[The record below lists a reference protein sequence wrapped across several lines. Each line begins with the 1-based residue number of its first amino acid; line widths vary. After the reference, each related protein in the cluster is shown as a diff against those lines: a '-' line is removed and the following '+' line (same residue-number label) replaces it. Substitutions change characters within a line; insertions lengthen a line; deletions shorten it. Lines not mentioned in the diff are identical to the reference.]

1 MPDPASREPVATPTA
16 TPAAIPGGSR
26 GGAVLVAALAV
37 DSLGNG
43 LFLPLS
49 LVFFL
54 ELTEVPLALLGV
66 LLTAANALALPVP
79 LWAGALA
86 DRVGALPVV
95 VGAQALQAAGFL
107 AHAHVDGPVGVFWA
121 AALVAVGVR
130 FFWSSVFTARA
141 DHADGGGRWA
151 ADTWFSVAN
160 GARTAGLAGGGL
172 VTGVVVADGR
182 AGTYVVVAH
191 AAATCF
197 ASAAVLIAAFV
208 RAPRPAG
215 ARPVDR
221 AGGRRGGYAALLRDR
236 PFLALVG
243 LNTVFAL
250 ASVLLGLALP
260 TVVREDLRAAS
271 WLTGAVLAGN
281 ALLVAVLSVPVGAR
295 LPRHRR
301 TRVVALAAALWTAW
315 ALAMAVLGP
324 GTPGLAVALAAATL
338 LFTAAELLHAP
349 ASTALAAAAAPAH
362 ARGRYLAS
370 FQYSFAFAS
379 IAAPAFFTTLFAV
392 GTAAPWLVLAALSA
406 AGGGGVLLLER
417 VLPRRAV
424 HHGAGTGARG

>member
-1 MPDPASREPVATPTA
+1 MSVPAPRAPD
-16 TPAAIPGGSR
+16 AAPGGSR

-54 ELTEVPLALLGV
+54 ELTDVPLSLLGV
-66 LLTAANALALPVP
+66 LLTVANAVALPVP
-79 LWAGALA
+79 LWAGVLA

-95 VGAQALQAAGFL
+95 VGAQLLQAAGFL
-107 AHAHVDGPVGVFWA
+107 AHAHVGGPVGVFCA

-130 FFWSSVFTARA
+130 FFWSAVFTALA
-141 DHADGGGRWA
+141 DHADGGGRWT

-172 VTGVVVADGR
+172 VTGAVVADGR
-182 AGTYVVVAH
+182 AGTYVAVAH
-191 AAATCF
+191 AAAGCF
-197 ASAAVLIAAFV
+197 AAAAVLIAVFV

-215 ARPVDR
+215 AAP
-221 AGGRRGGYAALLRDR
+221 AGGAEGAGGGYGVVLRDR
-236 PFLALVG
+236 PFLVLVG

-250 ASVLLGLALP
+250 VSVLLALALP
-260 TVVREDLRAAS
+260 IVVREDLRAAP

-281 ALLVAVLSVPVGAR
+281 ALLVAVLSAPVGAR
-295 LPRHRR
+295 LPRYRR
-301 TRVVALAAALWTAW
+301 TRVLALAAVLWTAW
-315 ALAMAVLGP
+315 ALALAVLGP
-324 GTPGLAVALAAATL
+324 GGAGVAVALAAVTL

-349 ASTALAAAAAPAH
+349 ASTALAAATAPPH

-370 FQYSFAFAS
+370 FQYSFALAS
-379 IAAPAFFTTLFAV
+379 IAAPAFFTSLFAV
-392 GTAAPWLVLAALSA
+392 GTAAPWLVLAALA
-406 AGGGGVLLLER
+406 AAAGGGVLLLER
-417 VLPRRAV
+417 ALPRGAV
-424 HHGAGTGARG
+424 RPVAAAQR

>member
-1 MPDPASREPVATPTA
+1 MSAPAPRA
-16 TPAAIPGGSR
+16 PAAAPGGSR

-54 ELTEVPLALLGV
+54 ELTDVPLALLGV
-66 LLTAANALALPVP
+66 LLTVANAVALPVP
-79 LWAGALA
+79 LWAGVLA

-95 VGAQALQAAGFL
+95 VGAQVLQAAGFL
-107 AHAHVDGPVGVFWA
+107 AHAHVDGPVGVLGA

-130 FFWSSVFTARA
+130 FFWSAVFTALA

-160 GARTAGLAGGGL
+160 GARTAGLACGGL

-182 AGTYVVVAH
+182 AGTYVAVAH
-191 AAATCF
+191 AAAACF
-197 ASAAVLIAAFV
+197 AAAAVLIAVFV

-215 ARPVDR
+215 AHPAGDEE
-221 AGGRRGGYAALLRDR
+221 AGGGYGVVLRDR

-250 ASVLLGLALP
+250 ASVLLALALP
-260 TVVREDLRAAS
+260 TVVREDLRAAP

-281 ALLVAVLSVPVGAR
+281 ALLVAALSAPVGAR
-295 LPRHRR
+295 LPRYRR
-301 TRVVALAAALWTAW
+301 TRVLALAAALWTAW
-315 ALAMAVLGP
+315 ALALAVLGP
-324 GTPGLAVALAAATL
+324 GGAGVAVALAAATV

-349 ASTALAAAAAPAH
+349 ASTALAAAAAPPH

-370 FQYSFAFAS
+370 FQYSFALAS
-379 IAAPAFFTTLFAV
+379 IAAPAFFTTLFAA
-392 GTAAPWLVLAALSA
+392 GTAAPWLALAALAAA
-406 AGGGGVLLLER
+406 AGAGVLLLER
-417 VLPRRAV
+417 VLPRAAV
-424 HHGAGTGARG
+424 HPAAAAQR